1 MKYNPIL
8 EGELAN
14 LDLLEHL
21 YEQYQVDPNG
31 LDPSWKNY
39 FQSLDHEAAAPIIN
53 GIAPQAPSLPVEQL
67 IDAYRRYGHLTT
79 KINPIALNG
88 EQKKS
93 DPFDLAKWGLKQEDL
108 SKMVATHGVLKEA
121 HTSLALLIDGLRN
134 LYCNRIGFEYKHVDH
149 KEMEQWIQ
157 DYIETKLFQQTLSNE
172 QKQRIL
178 DYLNRSELFE
188 TFLHTKYV
196 GQKRF
201 SLEGAETLI
210 PMLAFLIEAGAE
222 QGIQEFILGMAHR
235 GRLNVLANILN
246 KSYHTIFSEFDE
258 GYIPDSLEGMGDVKY
273 HKGYT
278 GDNLK
283 TPLGKAIKLILS
295 PNPSHLESVDAVV
308 EGKTRAKQFLANDE
322 LARKKIV
329 PILIHGDA
337 AVSGQGVVYETLQ
350 LAKVGGYTTGGTIHF
365 VINNQIGFTTIPRDS
380 RSTPYCTDIA
390 RAFGLPVFHV
400 NAEDPDSCVLA
411 TLLALEIRQRFHC
424 DVFIDLNGY
433 RKYGHNEGDEPAY
446 TQPLEYRLIKSKKS
460 IRELYRNRLLEDQ
473 AIAKDVV
480 EQMEEGFKAGLQEV
494 YGKLQEKKGASPARD
509 QMERPSDQAL
519 FQPVKTGVD
528 RELLLSL
535 AERFSRV
542 PEGFSLHPKIEHL
555 VKDRLNRIKEDK
567 PIDWGLGEYL
577 AYATLLDEEV
587 PVRIS
592 GQDSCRGTFS
602 HRHAIWVDQ
611 QVEKDYYPLA
621 HLKAKQGKFEVVN
634 SPLSE
639 MAVLGFEYGYSVA
652 CLKGLT
658 IWEAQFGDFAN
669 GAQVIIDQYI
679 ASGEQKWGQK
689 SGLVM
694 LLPHGYEGQ
703 GPEHSSARLERF
715 LSLAGHDNM
724 QVVNPTTP
732 AQLFH
737 LLRRQMHRSFHKP
750 LIVFTPKGLLR
761 HPACVSSL
769 ADLAQLTFQ
778 DILDDPVQDGT
789 AIKRLVL
796 CSGRLYY
803 DLLAEKAKT
812 KRSDIAL
819 IRIEQLYPLN
829 TVRLKE
835 ILARYSKVKDYL
847 WVQEEPQ
854 NMGAWS
860 FISPYLIPMLAK
872 GLSLLYVG
880 RKCSATPATGSHQL
894 HEQEHVNI
902 LKQVFQT

>member
-14 LDLLEHL
+14 LDLLERL

-31 LDPSWKNY
+31 LDPSWRNY
-39 FQSLDHEAAAPIIN
+39 FQSLDREAPALMINGAAA
-53 GIAPQAPSLPVEQL
+53 QASSLPVEQL
-67 IDAYRRYGHLTT
+67 VDAYRRYGHLVTQ
-79 KINPIALNG
+79 INPIALNG
-88 EQKKS
+88 DQKAS
-93 DPFDLAKWGLKQEDL
+93 DPFDLTKWGLKPEDL
-108 SKMVATHGVLKEA
+108 GRTVATHGVLKSS
-121 HTSLALLIDGLRN
+121 HTSLGLLIDTLRD
-134 LYCNRIGFEYKHVDH
+134 LYCGRIGFEYKHVDD
-149 KEMEQWIQ
+149 KEMEKWIQ
-157 DYIETKLFQQTLSNE
+157 DRIETKLFQETLSKE

-210 PMLAFLIEAGAE
+210 PMLALLIESGAE
-222 QGIQEFILGMAHR
+222 QGITEFVLGMAHR

-350 LAKVGGYTTGGTIHF
+350 LAKLEGYTTGGTIHF

-400 NAEDPDSCVLA
+400 NAEDPESCVLA
-411 TLLALEIRQRFHC
+411 MLLALEIRQKFHC

-460 IRELYRNRLLEDQ
+460 IRELYRDRLIEQ
-473 AIAKDVV
+473 QVIAKNVV
-480 EQMEEGFKAGLQEV
+480 DQMEEGFKAGLQEV
-494 YGKLQEKKGASPARD
+494 YGKLQEKKSALPARD
-509 QMERPSDQAL
+509 QMEHPRDQAL

-528 RELLLSL
+528 RALLLSL
-535 AERFSRV
+535 AERFSQI

-555 VKDRLNRIKEDK
+555 VKERLGRIKEDK

-577 AYATLLDEEV
+577 AYATLLDEGV
-587 PVRIS
+587 AVRIS

-679 ASGEQKWGQK
+679 ASGEQKWGQR

-703 GPEHSSARLERF
+703 GPEHSSGRLERF
-715 LSLAGHDNM
+715 LALAGHDNM

-761 HPACVSSL
+761 HPACVSPL
-769 ADLAQLTFQ
+769 ADLTQGAFQ
-778 DILDDPVQDGT
+778 DILDDSVQDGAT
-789 AIKRLVL
+789 IKRLVL

-829 TVRLKE
+829 TARLKE
-835 ILARYSKVKDYL
+835 IVARYSKVKEYL

-860 FISPYLIPMLAK
+860 FISPHLTSMLSK
-872 GLSLLYVG
+872 ELLYVG

>member
-1 MKYNPIL
+1 MKYNQGL

-21 YEQYQVDPNG
+21 YEQYQIDPNG

-39 FQSLDHEAAAPIIN
+39 FQSLDRDISAPIIN
-53 GIAPQAPSLPVEQL
+53 GVTAQTPSLPVEQL
-67 IDAYRRYGHLTT
+67 IDAYRRYGHMTT
-79 KINPIALNG
+79 KMNPIALNAD
-88 EQKKS
+88 QNRS
-93 DPFDLAKWGLKQEDL
+93 DPFNLAKWGLTSEDL
-108 SKMVATHGVLKEA
+108 SKTVATHGILKRSQ
-121 HTSLALLIDGLRN
+121 TSLGHLIDTLRN
-134 LYCNRIGFEYKHVDH
+134 LYCSSIGFEYKHVDD
-149 KEMEQWIQ
+149 KEMEKWIQ
-157 DYIETKLFQQTLSNE
+157 DYIEGTLFQQILSNE

-210 PMLAFLIEAGAE
+210 PMLAFLVEAGAE
-222 QGIQEFILGMAHR
+222 QGVQEFVLGMAHR

-258 GYIPDSLEGMGDVKY
+258 GYIPNSLEGMGDVKY

-337 AVSGQGVVYETLQ
+337 AISGQGVVYETLQ
-350 LAKVGGYTTGGTIHF
+350 LAKVDGYTTGGTIHF

-400 NAEDPDSCVLA
+400 NAEDPESCVLA

-460 IRELYRNRLLEDQ
+460 IRELYRNQLIEQ
-473 AIAKDVV
+473 QVIASDRVA
-480 EQMEEGFKAGLQEV
+480 QMEEAFKVRLQEV
-494 YGKLQEKKGASPARD
+494 YEKLQEKKDSSPISN
-509 QMERPSDQAL
+509 QQRPNAPSL
-519 FQPVKTGVD
+519 FQPVNTGVD
-528 RELLLSL
+528 RALLLSL
-535 AERFSRV
+535 AERFSQI

-555 VKDRLNRIKEDK
+555 VKERLSRIKDDK
-567 PIDWGLGEYL
+567 SIDWGLGEYL
-577 AYATLLDEEV
+577 AYATLLEEGI

-592 GQDSCRGTFS
+592 GQDCCRGTFS

-611 QVEKDYYPLA
+611 QEEKDYYPLA
-621 HLKAKQGKFEVVN
+621 HLKDKQGKFEVIN

-703 GPEHSSARLERF
+703 GPEHSSGRLERF

-732 AQLFH
+732 AQFFH
-737 LLRRQMHRSFHKP
+737 LLRRQVHRSFHKP

-769 ADLAQLTFQ
+769 ADLTQGAFQ
-778 DILDDPVQDGT
+778 DVLDDQVQEAT
-789 AIKRLVL
+789 NIKRLVL

-803 DLLAEKAKT
+803 DLLAERAKT

-819 IRIEQLYPLN
+819 VRIEQLYPLN
-829 TVRLKE
+829 TLRLKE
-835 ILARYSKVKDYL
+835 VLARYSNVKEYL

-860 FISPYLIPMLAK
+860 FISPHVIPMLSK
-872 GLSLLYVG
+872 NLSLLYVG